1 MPNPVSAI
9 ARGTTAMVRT
19 LTGNA
24 RLLVAITRVELSK
37 RYAGSVLGMSWLIL
51 QPALYLSVYLFVYLV
66 LFKGQFVGF
75 TRLGYV
81 LYVFCGLVPYLGT
94 IDAISLGAVSI
105 KQNIHL
111 VKNVMLPIEL
121 VPVRA
126 VLVASVSQAVG
137 LAVVILLSALNGSLT
152 LHVLWLP
159 VVWVLQIL
167 MLCGLAWILSSI
179 AVGLPDISYFIN
191 LFMFLLM
198 WVSPIGYTVD
208 MVPPKLAAVLYLNPV
223 YYLLEVYRDSVLLGR
238 FPSPGVASVY
248 VGLSLLLFAV
258 GAAFFRAFR
267 GVLLDYE

>member
-1 MPNPVSAI
+1 MPDPVSVL
-9 ARGTTAMVRT
+9 ARGSAGMIRT
-19 LTGNA
+19 LAHNA

-37 RYAGSVLGMSWLIL
+37 RYAGSVLGMSWLVL

-66 LFKGQFVGF
+66 LFKGQFVGY

-126 VLVASVSQAVG
+126 VLVASASQAVG

-152 LHVLWLP
+152 IH
-159 VVWVLQIL
+159 
-167 MLCGLAWILSSI
+167 
-179 AVGLPDISYFIN
+179 
-191 LFMFLLM
+191 
-198 WVSPIGYTVD
+198 
-208 MVPPKLAAVLYLNPV
+208 
-223 YYLLEVYRDSVLLGR
+223 
-238 FPSPGVASVY
+238 
-248 VGLSLLLFAV
+248 
-258 GAAFFRAFR
+258 
-267 GVLLDYE
+267 